1 MGSIPG
7 LGRCP
12 GEGNGNPEKSHGQR
26 SLAGC
31 SPWGH
36 KQLDTLSNRL
46 RTLSLNLKEWY
57 ITGVYSPKKCKA
69 GLTFKNSNHST
80 LTDYKEKK
88 HNYFKGWRKNFGR
101 IQCPFII
108 NTVRKLR
115 IKRNFINQI
124 KDIIKN
130 PTANIILSVEMLS
143 SEDQE
148 KHRISNLTI
157 SVQIV
162 SEVLAS
168 DKRQIKKK

>member
-1 MGSIPG
+1 MAT
-7 LGRCP
+7 L
-12 GEGNGNPEKSHGQR
+12 GNPTDREAWQAAVHGVMDSR
-26 SLAGC
+26 THLATDLGLC
-31 SPWGH
+31 LLIWKNNTSMGFIPQ
-36 KQLDTLSNRL
+36 K
-46 RTLSLNLKEWY
+46 Y
-57 ITGVYSPKKCKA
+57 KA

-101 IQCPFII
+101 IWCPFII

-115 IKRNFINQI
+115 LKRNFINLI
-124 KDIIKN
+124 KDTIKN

-143 SEDQE
+143 SKDQE
-148 KHRISNLTI
+148 KHRISNLTF
-157 SVQIV
+157 SVQII